1 MLLTQ
6 KYHSAKDI
14 DPEFIPSLEELLS
27 ECVPSF
33 NWLKSFEESAPENT
47 HFAYYLF
54 FGTQHNSPVGFA
66 QVSLEGEEKEKTLFS
81 HFFKQKTLSHS
92 RKKAYWKMPGSLNE
106 GIIFQPM
113 YIKEAANNTKNIF
126 KEYLDR
132 KDIEAQSLC
141 FSKALYELEGLKN
154 ESRASMVEKTIPGTL
169 IKTANS
175 YENYLSTLED
185 SLQTQIKKMWRSF
198 YKEELKLGEY
208 SNLKEVFSYRKGT
221 NDVYKKIKSNPVF
234 KQYKNEKCIHLTVE
248 KDNAVLAIIFFI
260 KGHGGH
266 YFFDTFSLD
275 KSVDEMMLCQLTI
288 MKFYEIED
296 SSRLH
301 LMNKSDSISLYQ
313 SLGFSLHS
321 QIHMNVHPK

>member
-33 NWLKSFEESAPENT
+33 NWLKNFEESAPENT

-66 QVSLEGEEKEKTLFS
+66 QVSLEGEVKEKSLFS
-81 HFFKQKTLSHS
+81 KFFKQNSPS
-92 RKKAYWKMPGSLNE
+92 ESIKKAYWKMPGSLNE

-113 YIKEAANNTKNIF
+113 YIKDAKDKTKSLF

-132 KDIEAQSLC
+132 KDIEIQSLC
-141 FSKALYELEGLKN
+141 FSKALHELEEIKN
-154 ESRASMVEKTIPGTL
+154 ESKASKTETVIPGTL

-175 YENYLSTLED
+175 YENYLS
-185 SLQTQIKKMWRSF
+185 SLSDEFQTQIKKSWRSF
-198 YKEELKLGEY
+198 YKEGMKLGEY
-208 SNLKEVFSYRKGT
+208 SSLKEIFSYRKGA
-221 NDVYKKIKSNPVF
+221 NEVYRKLKSDWIF
-234 KQYKNEKCIHLTVE
+234 KQYKHEQCLHLTVE
-248 KDNAVLAIIFFI
+248 KENSVLAIIFFI

-266 YFFDTFSLD
+266 YFFDTYCLD
-275 KSVDEMMLCQLTI
+275 NSVDELMLCQLTI

-296 SSRLH
+296 SQRLH
-301 LMNKSDSISLYQ
+301 LMKRSESLPLYQ
-313 SLGFSLHS
+313 NQGFSLHC
-321 QIHMNVHPK
+321 QIHMSVHPR